1 MACDLNLGEDLRQML
16 DAAAAM
22 LATHYPV
29 ARRRQ
34 PGQDNLAEIAGFGLF
49 GLAVG
54 EEQGEAGASLV
65 EEALLHVLL
74 GRHVVSSSALAAAL
88 AARVSAAAGRRDL
101 ADAIV
106 AGERAVC
113 AAIQSGETLL
123 LPARGDAGLALL
135 FGNRELALVDLAGAD
150 TAAVPGL
157 GHSVSLERLAAGS
170 PAQLAGASDTVLLDI
185 ADLLVSAQLL
195 GVAEAARDLGVD
207 YAKVRQ
213 QFGQPIGAFQA
224 VKHHCAD
231 MAVAAEMAS
240 AQLDM
245 AAIALRDGRPD
256 ASFQVAALRR
266 LATHAAFFNA
276 RTAVQVHG
284 GIGFSAEADVH
295 HYLKQ
300 AHLLSRLGAAV
311 DMLSMPG
318 PMAAHAA
325 ATGGH

>member
-1 MACDLNLGEDLRQML
+1 MAWDLNRGEDLRQML

-22 LATHYPV
+22 LAAHYPL
-29 ARRRQ
+29 ARRRTS
-34 PGQDNLAEIAGFGLF
+34 GEDDLAGIAGFGLF
-49 GLAVG
+49 GLALAD
-54 EEQGEAGASLV
+54 ESGEAAASV
-65 EEALLHVLL
+65 VDEALLHVML
-74 GRHVVSSSALAAAL
+74 GRHVVSSSALAATL
-88 AARVSAAAGRRDL
+88 AARLCASSGRRDL
-101 ADAIV
+101 ADATV
-106 AGERAVC
+106 AGERPVC
-113 AAIQSGETLL
+113 AAIPSGDTLL
-123 LPARGDAGLALL
+123 LASRGGADLALL
-135 FGNRELALVDLAGAD
+135 FGERELALLDLSGVE

-157 GHSVSLERLAAGS
+157 GHSVPLERLAA
-170 PAQLAGASDTVLLDI
+170 ATATELARSSDAVLLDT
-185 ADLLVSAQLL
+185 ADLLVSSQLL
-195 GVAEAARDLGVD
+195 GVAEAARDLAVD

-245 AAIALRDGRPD
+245 AAIALGDGRPD
-256 ASFQVAALRR
+256 AGFQIAALRR

-295 HYLKQ
+295 HCLKQ
-300 AHLLSRLGAAV
+300 AHLLSRLGAGT

-318 PMAAHAA
+318 PMAAHSNAA
-325 ATGGH
+325 GGH